1 MAAPEPALGDAL
13 SAPLRDDRGAIG
25 FAEQVLELLE
35 EGRYTATY
43 KYAVLLALL
52 DLSLEHTKRTGAPPE
67 MFTTYEV
74 ARKIVEIYWRQVSPF
89 LAGKRATVLVQNTRG
104 QAEIVRLI
112 ERFRAAHAPDPS
124 TPFWEARAAQ
134 ATRFEK
140 LEREVEWKLI
150 EMPLP
155 RLQVLGDAAHEFIY
169 TIGWTTAVRRSD
181 VALAQ
186 RDGSGTFDNRILLR
200 PDVGRYLQQLNG
212 LLRPLLHRR
221 WSAMVA
227 RLNDHDEARLEDFLF
242 GAERVVTRQV
252 RRDLWLVQG
261 RRCFY
266 CGHPLDV
273 GASEVDHFIP
283 WARYPDDGLDN
294 LVVADRRC
302 NGDKRAFLAAV
313 SHLARW
319 APRAEPETPESQ
331 RLQEIAQRHGWARNS
346 DRTFGVARA
355 IYLGL
360 PVDARLWLR
369 AREFVSVDRPELVR
383 ALGAA

>member
-1 MAAPEPALGDAL
+1 MAAREPVLGGAV
-13 SAPLRDDRGAIG
+13 SAPLRDDHSAIG
-25 FAEQVLELLE
+25 FAEKVLELLE

-52 DLSLEHTKRTGAPPE
+52 DLSLEHTERTGAPPE
-67 MFTTYEV
+67 VFTTNEV
-74 ARKIVEIYWRQVSPF
+74 ARKIVEIYWRQASPF

-112 ERFRAAHAPDPS
+112 ERFRLAHAPDPS

-134 ATRFEK
+134 PMRFER

-169 TIGWTTAVRRSD
+169 TIGWTAAVRRSD
-181 VALAQ
+181 VARAQ

-227 RLNDHDEARLEDFLF
+227 RLNNHDETRLEDFLF
-242 GAERVVTRQV
+242 GTERVLTGQV
-252 RRDLWLVQG
+252 RRDLWLIQN

-266 CGHPLDV
+266 CGHQVDV
-273 GASEVDHFIP
+273 GVSDVDHFIP

-302 NGDKRAFLAAV
+302 NGDKRAFLAAI

-319 APRAEPETPESQ
+319 APREQPESPESQ
-331 RLQEIAQRHGWARNS
+331 RLQEVAQQHGWARHPN
-346 DRTFGVARA
+346 RTFGVARA

-360 PVDARLWLR
+360 PDDARLWLR
-369 AREFVSVDRPELVR
+369 AREFTSIDRLELVR
-383 ALGAA
+383 ALGVA

>member
-1 MAAPEPALGDAL
+1 MSLLQA
-13 SAPLRDDRGAIG
+13 DDRGAIS
-25 FAEQVLELLE
+25 FAEQLLELLE

-52 DLSLEHTKRTGAPPE
+52 DLSLEHTERTGAPADT
-67 MFTTYEV
+67 FTTHEL

-89 LAGKRATVLVQNTRG
+89 AAGRSATVLVQNRRG
-104 QAEIVRLI
+104 QAEIVGLI
-112 ERFRAAHAPDPS
+112 ERFRASHAADPS
-124 TPFWEARAAQ
+124 TPFWQARAAQ
-134 ATRFEK
+134 PERFER
-140 LEREVEWKLI
+140 LVRAVEWKLI

-169 TIGWTTAVRRSD
+169 TIGWTTAVRRAD
-181 VALAQ
+181 VARYQ
-186 RDGSGTFDNRILLR
+186 RDGSGTFDNRIVLR
-200 PDVGRYLQQLNG
+200 PGAGRYLQELNG

-227 RLNDHDEARLEDFLF
+227 RLNGHDDARLEEFLF
-242 GAERVVTRQV
+242 GAERVVTQQV
-252 RRDLWLVQG
+252 RRDLWLVQD
-261 RRCFY
+261 RACFY
-266 CGHPLDV
+266 CRARTDV
-273 GASEVDHFIP
+273 GTAEVDHFIP

-302 NGDKRAFLAAV
+302 NGHKRAFLAAV
-313 SHLARW
+313 GHVVRW
-319 APRAEPETPESQ
+319 APRVEPESPESQ
-331 RLQEIAQRHGWARNS
+331 RLQEIAQQHSWARHP
-346 DRTFGVARA
+346 DRTFSVARA

-360 PVDARLWLR
+360 PGDARLWLR